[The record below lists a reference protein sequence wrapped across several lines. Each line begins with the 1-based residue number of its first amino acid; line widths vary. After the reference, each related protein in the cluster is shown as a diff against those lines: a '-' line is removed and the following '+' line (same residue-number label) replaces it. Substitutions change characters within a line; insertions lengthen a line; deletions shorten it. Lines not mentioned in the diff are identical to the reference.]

1 MQSQKVSSKNG
12 NVASMLQINMMF
24 LHKKLACRI
33 HGLIHNQPSVHI
45 KNQATC
51 TTNPPIGA
59 QTATVGPPKY
69 LREAVTPPFLLNQM
83 ENYIYVII
91 TDQNQLWWSMVF
103 NNTYVI
109 IWKML

>member
-1 MQSQKVSSKNG
+1 
-12 NVASMLQINMMF
+12 
-24 LHKKLACRI
+24 
-33 HGLIHNQPSVHI
+33 
-45 KNQATC
+45 
-51 TTNPPIGA
+51 
-59 QTATVGPPKY
+59 
-69 LREAVTPPFLLNQM
+69 M